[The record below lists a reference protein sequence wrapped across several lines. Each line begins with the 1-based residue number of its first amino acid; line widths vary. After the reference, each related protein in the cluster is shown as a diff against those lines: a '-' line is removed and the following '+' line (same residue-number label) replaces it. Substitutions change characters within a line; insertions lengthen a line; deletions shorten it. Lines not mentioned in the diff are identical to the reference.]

1 MQKTFR
7 RHYLQAAVIILIG
20 LVMQGCG
27 GKKELT
33 VKLQS
38 SKVKGLLG
46 DYLEAKSGEYKI
58 QKTKE
63 DGSEWSISVPLKK
76 LKKSADACNNYNINI
91 DLDLLDSKGQPLAT
105 EVPFRA
111 STSYVDGNKIC
122 NLIQTDNTGEDFI
135 VFRASKSLGN
145 EIKLPDDISSFA
157 VTSDVRY
164 KGNNEPAK
172 SLDEDFSK
180 SASSSSDKSPDDNTV
195 SGSQDWDKLLKDYEA
210 YTDKYISLMQK
221 VKKNDAS
228 AMSDYQDMYE
238 KAEKL
243 GKDLDKAQSKL
254 SSEQLSKMLQI
265 QTKLANA
272 AMEMAK

>member
-1 MQKTFR
+1 MQTTFK
-7 RHYLQAAVIILIG
+7 RHYLGVAAIILIG

-27 GKKELT
+27 GKKEFT

-38 SKVKGLLG
+38 TKVKGLLG
-46 DYLEAKSGEYKI
+46 DYLEAKDGTYSIK
-58 QKTKE
+58 QTKE
-63 DGSEWSISVPLKK
+63 DGSQWSISVPLKK
-76 LKKSADACNNYNINI
+76 LKKSADACNNYNINM
-91 DLDLLDSKGQPLAT
+91 DLTLFDSKGQPVVT
-105 EVPFRA
+105 EEPFRA
-111 STSYVDGNKIC
+111 STHYVDGSKIC

-135 VFRASKSLGN
+135 VFAASKSLGN
-145 EIKLPDDISSFA
+145 ELKLPDDIAAFS

-164 KGNNEPAK
+164 RGNDEPAK

-180 SASSSSDKSPDDNTV
+180 SASSSSDKSSDDNTA
-195 SGSQDWDKLLKDYEA
+195 SGSHDWDKLLKDYEV
-210 YTDKYISLMQK
+210 YTDKYIVLMQK
-221 VKKNDAS
+221 AKKNDVS
-228 AMSDYQDMYE
+228 AMSEYQDMLD

-272 AMEMAK
+272 AMEMAR